1 VTEPSPSRKRFLTG
15 VALGGAA
22 AAAASAR
29 AAVAQTAPA
38 ASPAP
43 SPRPPDATRAAARE
57 RATGDAAP
65 PITVSDPTSDFMV
78 DVLKTLDL
86 DYVAANPGSSFRG
99 IHESLLNHGGNRK
112 PEFISCTHEEVSV
125 ALAHGYAKAAG
136 KPMLVLA
143 HSNVGLQH
151 AAMAVYNAWAD
162 RVPVVIMAGNAVDAT
177 QRRPGAEWYH
187 SAVDLGA
194 TLHGLVKYSDQPLSP
209 QHYAESVV
217 RAYALAT
224 TPPMAPVLIA
234 LDGELQER
242 SLPDRDGLRIPHFRR
257 SVPPAADPG
266 ALAEAAK
273 LLLAAEH
280 PVIVADRAVR
290 TQAGMEALVALAETL
305 GAPVL
310 DLASRL
316 NMPTTHWANHSG
328 ENAALVREA
337 DALLFLEVDDVYG
350 TVYSFSD
357 TVERRDR
364 RIAPAA
370 AKIVTLG
377 LDASYVP
384 STNNQDAQRFIA
396 ADLPI
401 AGDAETSLPAL
412 LDAVRRA
419 KSGAHADRIAAR
431 TAALKTSFAAMRER
445 DRAAARWGWDASPI
459 STARVTYELGEVLKG
474 EDFTITGPVQFFS
487 NWPLRMWPLT
497 RQHQYLGR
505 QGASGEGYA
514 APALIGAALALKG
527 TGRIPVCIQNDG
539 DLMYQPGSYW
549 TAAHH
554 RIPLLSVMHNN
565 RAWHQE
571 VMHVQRMANR
581 RERGIDRAHIGT
593 TILDPEIDYAK
604 LIGAMGVWT
613 AGPIRDPRELRPA
626 LQKALA
632 AVKRGE
638 PALVDVH
645 TQPR

>member
-1 VTEPSPSRKRFLTG
+1 MKPSRKRFITA
-15 VALGGAA
+15 VAAGSAASAA
-22 AAAASAR
+22 AAGR
-29 AAVAQTAPA
+29 ALAQSAPA
-38 ASPAP
+38 KPQAPPASPPHPA
-43 SPRPPDATRAAARE
+43 DAAESAARE
-57 RATGDAAP
+57 RTAPPAT
-65 PITVSDPTSDFMV
+65 PITVTNPVSDFMV
-78 DVLKTLDL
+78 DVLKTLDV

-99 IHESLLNHGGNRK
+99 IHESILNYGGNRK
-112 PEFISCTHEEVSV
+112 PELITCTHEEISV

-162 RVPVVIMAGNAVDAT
+162 RVPVVIMAGNALDAT
-177 QRRPGAEWYH
+177 MRRPGAEWFH
-187 SAVDLGA
+187 SAVDLGT
-194 TLHGLVKYSDQPLSP
+194 TLQGLVKYADQPLSA
-209 QHYAESVV
+209 QHYAESTV
-217 RAYALAT
+217 RAYTAAV
-224 TPPMAPVLIA
+224 TPPMAPVLVA

-242 SLPDRDGLRIPHFRR
+242 PLEGRDGLRVPRFRR
-257 SVPPAADPG
+257 PSPPAGDPS
-266 ALAEAAK
+266 ALAAAAK
-273 LLLAAEH
+273 LLVEARS

-290 TQAGMEALVALAETL
+290 TQAGMDELVALAEAA

-310 DLASRL
+310 DLGSRL
-316 NMPTTHWANHSG
+316 NMPTTHWANHTG
-328 ENAALVREA
+328 NNAALIGGA
-337 DALLFLEVDDVYG
+337 DVVLFLEVDEVYG
-350 TVYSFSD
+350 TLYGFSD
-357 TVERRDR
+357 AVQRHDR
-364 RIAPAA
+364 RIAPAGA
-370 AKIVTLG
+370 TIVTIG
-377 LDASYVP
+377 LDSAYVA
-384 STNNQDAQRFIA
+384 STNNQDAQRFVA
-396 ADLPI
+396 PDLPI
-401 AGDAETSLPAL
+401 AGDAETSLPVL
-412 LDAVRRA
+412 VDAVRRA
-419 KSGAHADRIAAR
+419 KSGAHAAIIEAR
-431 TAALKTSFAAMRER
+431 TAALKRDYAALRERER
-445 DRAAARWGWDASPI
+445 DAARWGWDAVPI
-459 STARVTYELGEVLKG
+459 STARVTYELGEVLRG

-487 NWPLRMWPLT
+487 NWPLRLWPLAK
-497 RQHQYLGR
+497 QHQYLGR

-593 TILDPEIDYAK
+593 TLLDPEIDYAK

-613 AGPIRDPRELRPA
+613 AGPIREPRDLRPA

>member
-1 VTEPSPSRKRFLTG
+1 MTNNGTNRKGFLSS

-22 AAAASAR
+22 ALAGGPAAI
-29 AAVAQTAPA
+29 AQTSAKTPEPHPA
-38 ASPAP
+38 
-43 SPRPPDATRAAARE
+43 DATRAAARE
-57 RATGDAAP
+57 NGAGEAA

-78 DVLKTLDL
+78 DVLKTLDI
-86 DYVAANPGSSFRG
+86 DYVAANAGSSFRG
-99 IHESLLNHGGNRK
+99 IHESILNYGGNTK
-112 PEFISCTHEEVSV
+112 PEFITCTHEEISV

-162 RVPVVIMAGNAVDAT
+162 RVPVVIMAGNALDAAK
-177 QRRPGAEWYH
+177 RRPGAEWDH
-187 SAVDLGA
+187 SAIDLGV
-194 TLHGLVKYSDQPLSP
+194 TLQGLVKYNDQPLSA

-217 RAYALAT
+217 RAYTLAV
-224 TPPMAPVLIA
+224 TPPMAPVLVA

-242 SLPDRDGLRIPHFRR
+242 TLEGRDRLRIPRFRR
-257 SVPPAADPG
+257 PSPPAGDPA

-273 LLLAAEH
+273 LLVAAEH

-290 TQAGMEALVALAETL
+290 TQAGMDALVALAETL

-310 DLASRL
+310 DLWSRL
-316 NMPTTHWANHSG
+316 NMPTTHWANQTGNNS
-328 ENAALVREA
+328 ALIAEA
-337 DALLFLEVDDVYG
+337 DVLLFLEVDDVYG
-350 TVYSFSD
+350 SLYSFSD
-357 TVERRDR
+357 TVERHDR
-364 RIAPAA
+364 RIASP
-370 AKIVTLG
+370 
-377 LDASYVP
+377 DARVITIGVDNGYAS
-384 STNNQDAQRFIA
+384 STNNQDAQRFYA

-401 AGDAETSLPAL
+401 DGDAETTLPAL
-412 LDAVRRA
+412 LDAVRRRLT
-419 KSGAHADRIAAR
+419 ADRRALVAQRTAR
-431 TAALKTSFAAMRER
+431 LTRDHAALKAREQ
-445 DRAAARWGWDASPI
+445 AAALWGWDASPI
-459 STARVTYELGEVLKG
+459 STARVTYELGEVLKH

-487 NWPLRMWPLT
+487 NWPLRLWPLT
-497 RQHQYLGR
+497 KQHHYLGR

-527 TGRIPVCIQNDG
+527 TGRIPICIQNDG

-554 RIPLLSVMHNN
+554 RIPFLSIMHNN

-581 RERGIDRAHIGT
+581 RQRGIDKAHIGT
-593 TILDPEIDYAK
+593 TMLDPEIDYARMV
-604 LIGAMGVWT
+604 GAMGVWT
-613 AGPIRDPRELRPA
+613 AGPIRDPRDLRLA
-626 LQKALA
+626 LERALV

-638 PALVDVH
+638 PALLDVH

>member
-1 VTEPSPSRKRFLTG
+1 MTNNGTSRKGFLSG
-15 VALGGAA
+15 VGLGSAA
-22 AAAASAR
+22 TLAGGPAAI
-29 AAVAQTAPA
+29 AQTPPKTPKPQ
-38 ASPAP
+38 AS
-43 SPRPPDATRAAARE
+43 DATRAAARE
-57 RATGDAAP
+57 HGAGEAL

-78 DVLKTLDL
+78 DVLKTLDV
-86 DYVAANPGSSFRG
+86 DYVAANAGSSFRG
-99 IHESLLNHGGNRK
+99 IHESILNYGGNSK
-112 PEFISCTHEEVSV
+112 PEFITCTHEEVSV

-162 RVPVVIMAGNAVDAT
+162 RVPVVILAGNALDAAK
-177 QRRPGAEWYH
+177 RRPGAEWDH
-187 SAVDLGA
+187 SAIDLGT
-194 TLHGLVKYSDQPLSP
+194 TLQGLVKYNDQPLSA
-209 QHYAESVV
+209 QHYAESLV
-217 RAYALAT
+217 RGYTLAV
-224 TPPMAPVLIA
+224 TPPMAPVLLA

-242 SLPDRDGLRIPHFRR
+242 PLEGRDRLRIPRFHRP
-257 SVPPAADPG
+257 SPPAGDPA

-273 LLLAAEH
+273 LLIAAQH
-280 PVIVADRAVR
+280 PVVVVADRAVR
-290 TQAGMEALVALAETL
+290 TQAGMDALVALAETL

-310 DLASRL
+310 DLGSRL
-316 NMPTTHWANHSG
+316 NLPTTHWANQTG
-328 ENAALVREA
+328 NNNALIAAA
-337 DALLFLEVDDVYG
+337 DIVLFLEVDDVYG
-350 TVYSFSD
+350 TLYSFTD
-357 TVERRDR
+357 AVERRDR
-364 RIAPAA
+364 RIVPPEARV
-370 AKIVTLG
+370 VTIG
-377 LDASYVP
+377 VDNGYAS
-384 STNNQDAQRFIA
+384 STNNQDAQRFYA

-401 AGDAETSLPAL
+401 NGDAETTLPAL
-412 LDAVRRA
+412 LDAVRRRLTGERKA
-419 KSGAHADRIAAR
+419 VAAER
-431 TAALKTSFAAMRER
+431 TAQLKRDYVALKAREQ
-445 DRAAARWGWDASPI
+445 AAARWGWDASPI
-459 STARVTYELGEVLKG
+459 STARVTYELGEVLKH

-487 NWPLRMWPLT
+487 NWPLRLWPLDKA
-497 RQHQYLGR
+497 HHYLGR

-581 RERGIDRAHIGT
+581 RQRGIDKAHIGT
-593 TILDPEIDYAK
+593 TMLDPEIDYAK
-604 LIGAMGVWT
+604 MVGAMGVWT
-613 AGPIRDPRELRPA
+613 AGPIRDARDLRPA
-626 LQKALA
+626 LERALA